1 MYSPSGAKVV
11 YLTQADA
18 DRMKKDCGFSEDPP
32 KKSAKVPAKTK
43 EVKTN
48 GN

>member
-1 MYSPSGAKVV
+1 MYSPSGTRVV
-11 YLTQADA
+11 YPTQADA
-18 DRMKKDCGFSEDPP
+18 DRMKKDCGFTEEPP
-32 KKSAKVPAKTK
+32 KKPAKPAKTK